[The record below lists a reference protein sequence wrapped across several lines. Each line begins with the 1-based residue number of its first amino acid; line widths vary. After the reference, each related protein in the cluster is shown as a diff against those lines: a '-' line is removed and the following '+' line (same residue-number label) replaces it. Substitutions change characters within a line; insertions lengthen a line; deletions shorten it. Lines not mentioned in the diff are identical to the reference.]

1 MKEEQFQSFMDH
13 FVKFTR
19 PSKKSPFPFL
29 LDNCSAHLSIDIIKY
44 ANENGVVCLSFP
56 PHTSYRL
63 QLFDVSVYSSLKTN
77 EALAQDCWVKNH
89 PDKVMTIY
97 DLPNIAKKLC

>member
-1 MKEEQFQSFMDH
+1 MDH

-19 PSKKSPFPFL
+19 PSKKSTFLFL

-44 ANENGVVCLSFP
+44 ANENGVMCLSFP

-63 QLFDVSVYSSLKTN
+63 QLFDVSVYGLLKTN
-77 EALAQDCWVKNH
+77 EASAQDCWVKNH
-89 PDKVMTIY
+89 PGKVMTIY
-97 DLPNIAKKLC
+97 DLPSIAKKFC